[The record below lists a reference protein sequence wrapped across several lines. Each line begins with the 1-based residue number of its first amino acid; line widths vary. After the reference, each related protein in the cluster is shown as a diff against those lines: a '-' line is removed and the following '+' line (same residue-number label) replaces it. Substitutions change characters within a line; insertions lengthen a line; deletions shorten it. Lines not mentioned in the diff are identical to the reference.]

1 MKVPWEEYLLLSII
15 ILLFIDCYIKL
26 LMLAITDLLINSY
39 NYDKKNNTFVFLLF
53 LLNFMLL
60 VLGNNIQNDY
70 NVQDS
75 I

>member
-1 MKVPWEEYLLLSII
+1 M
-15 ILLFIDCYIKL
+15 
-26 LMLAITDLLINSY
+26 T
-39 NYDKKNNTFVFLLF
+39 KKNNNFVFLLL